1 MINKE
6 GYYLMKHAQAITKVS
21 SETFQQDLEQHLEK
35 LQGLP
40 LEIYLVYRNEI
51 INGLSIS
58 KDKLNITPNF

>member
-21 SETFQQDLEQHLEK
+21 DETFQQDLEQHLEK

-51 INGLSIS
+51 INGLDINET
-58 KDKLNITPNF
+58 KLNITPNF

>member
-1 MINKE
+1 
-6 GYYLMKHAQAITKVS
+6 MKHAQAITKVS

-51 INGLSIS
+51 INGLDIS